1 MKHSTIRVGLVG
13 SGFIAKFHSL
23 AYNNLSVMYNAAL
36 PGVERIRLFDVTSE
50 LAAAGASRLGWQ
62 GATDD
67 WRNITRADDI
77 DLVDIVAPN
86 YAHAEIAIDA
96 ARHGK
101 HIFCEKPLAHDVA
114 SARRMVEAVRQGGCV
129 HQVGFVYRMW
139 PAVAFAKELIDTGKI
154 GRILHFHSRF
164 LHDYGLDP
172 SLPMS
177 WRFESRKAG
186 AGSIG
191 DIGSHAIDIARYLVG
206 DIVRV
211 FARSSTFIRKRL
223 IAPPGLS
230 NAFRRYDS
238 ETADISEFRTV
249 DVDDATDMLVE
260 FEDGT
265 VGNLETNWAAAGHE
279 NELSFEVSGDR
290 GAIKFSWRHANELL
304 VYSVDDPENL
314 NGFRT
319 VIIGPM
325 HPEAESFG
333 PVPGL
338 GMGYGDAFLVALRE
352 MVESISCSRTASPNF
367 LDGLRACE
375 VVDAAVR
382 SSASAEWEDVYRNQ
396 EE

>member
-1 MKHSTIRVGLVG
+1 MKQSTIRVGLIG

-23 AYNNLSVMYNAAL
+23 AYNNLSIMYNPSL
-36 PGVERIRLFDVTSE
+36 PRVERTRLFDVTSD
-50 LAAAGASRLGWQ
+50 LAAAGAVQLGWQ
-62 GATDD
+62 ESTDD

-101 HIFCEKPLAHDVA
+101 HIFCEKPLAHDVS
-114 SARRMVEAVRQGGCV
+114 SALQMAKAVHQAGCI

-139 PAVAFAKELIDTGKI
+139 PAVAFAKELIDAGKI

-211 FARSSTFIRKRL
+211 FARSHTFIRKRL
-223 IAPPGLS
+223 IPPAGIT
-230 NAFRRYDS
+230 NTFRRDEGEIHDLS
-238 ETADISEFRTV
+238 EYGTV

-265 VGNLETNWAAAGHE
+265 MGNFETNWAAAGHE
-279 NELSFEVSGDR
+279 NELSFEVSGER

-304 VYSVDDPENL
+304 VQLADDPENL

-325 HPEAESFG
+325 HPDAESFG

-338 GMGYGDAFLVALRE
+338 GMGYTDAFYIAIRE
-352 MVESISCSRTASPNF
+352 IVTSISRAKTAIPNF
-367 LDGLRACE
+367 IDGLRACE

-382 SSASAEWEDVYRNQ
+382 SADSEKWEEVYRHPV
-396 EE
+396 E

>member
-1 MKHSTIRVGLVG
+1 MKQSTIRVGLVG
-13 SGFIAKFHSL
+13 SGFVAKFHSL
-23 AYNNLSVMYNAAL
+23 AYNNLSVVYNSAL
-36 PGVERIRLFDVTSE
+36 PAVERTRLFDVTPE
-50 LAAAGASRLGWQ
+50 LAAEGAAQFGWQ
-62 GATDD
+62 EATDD
-67 WRNITRADDI
+67 WRIITRADDI

-86 YAHAEIAIDA
+86 YAHADIATDA

-114 SARRMVEAVRQGGCV
+114 SARQMVEAVHQAGCV

-154 GRILHFHSRF
+154 GRIIHFHSRF

-177 WRFESRKAG
+177 WRFESGKAG

-191 DIGSHAIDIARYLVG
+191 DIGSHAIDIGRYLVG

-211 FARSSTFIRKRL
+211 FARSRTFVQQRL

-230 NAFRRYDS
+230 NAFRRGDS
-238 ETADISEFRTV
+238 EIQELSEYGTV
-249 DVDDATDMLVE
+249 DVDDTTDMLVE

-265 VGNLETNWAAAGHE
+265 MGNFEANWAAAGHE
-279 NELSFEVSGDR
+279 NELSFEVSGER

-304 VYSVDDPENL
+304 VHSADDPENL

-325 HPEAESFG
+325 HPNAESFG

-338 GMGYGDAFLVALRE
+338 GMGYTDAFYIAMRQ
-352 MVESISCSRTASPNF
+352 MVESISRGKAASPNF
-367 LDGLRACE
+367 IDGLKACE

-382 SSASAEWEDVYRNQ
+382 SSDSGKWEEVNHNPPL
-396 EE
+396 

>member
-1 MKHSTIRVGLVG
+1 MKQSTIRVGLIG

-23 AYNNLSVMYNAAL
+23 AYNNLSIMYNPSL
-36 PGVERIRLFDVTSE
+36 PRVERTRLFDVTSD
-50 LAAAGASRLGWQ
+50 LAAAGAVQLGWQ
-62 GATDD
+62 ESTDD

-101 HIFCEKPLAHDVA
+101 HIFCEKPLAHDVS
-114 SARRMVEAVRQGGCV
+114 SALQMAKAVHQAGCI

-139 PAVAFAKELIDTGKI
+139 PAVAFAKELIDAGKI

-211 FARSSTFIRKRL
+211 FARSHTFIRKRL
-223 IAPPGLS
+223 IPPAGIT
-230 NAFRRYDS
+230 NTFRRDEGEIQDLS
-238 ETADISEFRTV
+238 EYGTV

-265 VGNLETNWAAAGHE
+265 MGNFETNWAAAGHE
-279 NELSFEVSGDR
+279 NELSFEVSGER

-304 VYSVDDPENL
+304 VQFTDDPENL

-338 GMGYGDAFLVALRE
+338 GMGYTDAFYIAIREIVA
-352 MVESISCSRTASPNF
+352 SISRTQAAIPNF
-367 LDGLRACE
+367 IDGLRACE

-382 SSASAEWEDVYRNQ
+382 SNDSDKWEEVYRHPV
-396 EE
+396 E

>member
-1 MKHSTIRVGLVG
+1 MKQSTIRVGLIG

-23 AYNNLSVMYNAAL
+23 AYNNLSIMYNPSL
-36 PGVERIRLFDVTSE
+36 PRVERTRLFDVTSD
-50 LAAAGASRLGWQ
+50 LAAAGAVQLGWQ
-62 GATDD
+62 ESTDD

-101 HIFCEKPLAHDVA
+101 HIFCEKPLAHDVS
-114 SARRMVEAVRQGGCV
+114 SALQMAKAVHQAGCI

-139 PAVAFAKELIDTGKI
+139 PAVAFAKELIDAGKI

-211 FARSSTFIRKRL
+211 FALISYIYTKTFNPSSRHNQH
-223 IAPPGLS
+223 LS
-230 NAFRRYDS
+230 PR
-238 ETADISEFRTV
+238 
-249 DVDDATDMLVE
+249 
-260 FEDGT
+260 
-265 VGNLETNWAAAGHE
+265 
-279 NELSFEVSGDR
+279 
-290 GAIKFSWRHANELL
+290 
-304 VYSVDDPENL
+304 
-314 NGFRT
+314 
-319 VIIGPM
+319 
-325 HPEAESFG
+325 
-333 PVPGL
+333 
-338 GMGYGDAFLVALRE
+338 
-352 MVESISCSRTASPNF
+352 
-367 LDGLRACE
+367 
-375 VVDAAVR
+375 
-382 SSASAEWEDVYRNQ
+382 
-396 EE
+396 

>member
-1 MKHSTIRVGLVG
+1 MKQSTIRVGLVG

-23 AYNNLSVMYNAAL
+23 AYNNLSIMYNTTQPA
-36 PGVERIRLFDVTSE
+36 VKRMRLFDVTSE
-50 LAAAGASRLGWQ
+50 LATAGAAQLGWQ
-62 GATDD
+62 DATDD

-114 SARRMVEAVRQGGCV
+114 SARRMVEAVNQSGCI

-177 WRFESRKAG
+177 WRFESQKAG

-211 FARSSTFIRKRL
+211 FARSHTFVQKRL

-230 NAFRRYDS
+230 NAFRRGESEIQDS
-238 ETADISEFRTV
+238 SEFGTV

-265 VGNLETNWAAAGHE
+265 VGNFETNWAAAGHE
-279 NELSFEVSGDR
+279 NELSFEVGGDR

-304 VYSVDDPENL
+304 VYSADDPENL

-338 GMGYGDAFLVALRE
+338 GMGYTDAFYIAIRE
-352 MVESISCSRTASPNF
+352 IVESISSGNAASPNF
-367 LDGLRACE
+367 IDGLRACE

-382 SSASAEWEDVYRNQ
+382 SSVSAEWEEVYRTPA
-396 EE
+396 E